1 MYTCLLKIL
10 CLILGNYGICFSFLD
25 LLSIDKFIQYDCCK
39 GHLNKALIDQ
49 KHVYF
54 VCLLFIWNWLDER
67 IFF

>member
-10 CLILGNYGICFSFLD
+10 CQILGNYGNYGICFSFLD

-49 KHVYF
+49 NMYMFTVYLEL
-54 VCLLFIWNWLDER
+54 VG
-67 IFF
+67 